1 VAAKVMAGQSLQQTG
16 FTKEPHRDYVAV
28 KEAVLPWSR
37 FTGAYVDLGPEMR
50 STGEVMGI
58 DANFGIAFL
67 KSQIS
72 AGMTY
77 PELGN
82 VVLTVC
88 DADKPALKPLAAK
101 LTDMGYTLH
110 ATKGTAQFLQK
121 EAAITVN
128 VLSKLGSVKPNI
140 VDYLGSAEV
149 EFVVNTTSGQK
160 ADQDSVQIRA
170 EAIKRSIPLI
180 TTMAGLNAAVTG
192 LQALRELTAQNE
204 EKTKNYT
211 QAEAE
216 KNHKYSPWGLTPLQD
231 YHLPSHDSFW
241 TK

>member
-1 VAAKVMAGQSLQQTG
+1 
-16 FTKEPHRDYVAV
+16 
-28 KEAVLPWSR
+28 
-37 FTGAYVDLGPEMR
+37 MR

-67 KSQIS
+67 KSQIA
-72 AGMTY
+72 AGMTT

-88 DADKPALKPLAAK
+88 DADKPALKPLAVK
-101 LTDMGYTLH
+101 LAAMGYTLH
-110 ATKGTAQFLQK
+110 ATKGTAQFLERQ
-121 EAAITVN
+121 ACLAPN

-140 VDYLGSAEV
+140 VDYLGSGKV

-160 ADQDSVQIRA
+160 ADQDSVRIRA

-192 LQALRELTAQNE
+192 LQALRELTAENE
-204 EKTKNYT
+204 ERVRNYT

-231 YHLPSHDSFW
+231 YHLPDHDSFRD
-241 TK
+241 K